1 MDNINSKQINWFP
14 GHMAKTR
21 RLMGENLKLVDA
33 VIEVTDARIPYS
45 SRNPE
50 MDSWVGG
57 KPRIVLLNKCDTAD
71 EKLTAEWIEY
81 YKSKGIYAMTT
92 DCKSGKNVNNVIT
105 LARSVLK
112 ETIEKWAQKGMVGR
126 PIRLMIVGIPNVGKS
141 SLINRLA
148 GAKKA
153 NVEDRP
159 GVTRGKQWV
168 AISNGVELLD
178 MPGVLWPK
186 FEDQTVGENLALTG
200 AVKDDVLD
208 LEALACALISRLVVV
223 KPECIL
229 ERYKVNI
236 TEDMDSYD
244 ILCGIGR
251 KRGFLVSGGEINTER
266 TAIMLVDEYRSGK
279 LGKITLEKP
288 EK

>member
-92 DCKSGKNVNNVIT
+92 DCKSGKSLSLSSISMLLNSSIKSFLNTGVNY
-105 LARSVLK
+105 
-112 ETIEKWAQKGMVGR
+112 
-126 PIRLMIVGIPNVGKS
+126 
-141 SLINRLA
+141 
-148 GAKKA
+148 
-153 NVEDRP
+153 
-159 GVTRGKQWV
+159 
-168 AISNGVELLD
+168 
-178 MPGVLWPK
+178 
-186 FEDQTVGENLALTG
+186 
-200 AVKDDVLD
+200 VK
-208 LEALACALISRLVVV
+208 
-223 KPECIL
+223 
-229 ERYKVNI
+229 
-236 TEDMDSYD
+236 D
-244 ILCGIGR
+244 ILCNI
-251 KRGFLVSGGEINTER
+251 FFTSH
-266 TAIMLVDEYRSGK
+266 
-279 LGKITLEKP
+279 
-288 EK
+288 